1 MNEKITQSDS
11 LELEQI
17 VIGLEFRK
25 TYYRYDW
32 YSYAPLNPFEPGDK
46 VLISMTKETERATIA
61 CVQQLFKDGYV
72 FILRPEETEKMV
84 MEATEDLVRRLKG
97 EEDNDAKKA

>member
-1 MNEKITQSDS
+1 MSDKITQSDT
-11 LELEQI
+11 LELEQF

-46 VLISMTKETERATIA
+46 VLISMTKETERATMA
-61 CVQQLFKDGYV
+61 YVQQLFKDGYV
-72 FILRPEETEKMV
+72 FILEPERTENMIRDAN
-84 MEATEDLVRRLKG
+84 EYLVRRFKG
-97 EEDNDAKKA
+97 EE

>member
-1 MNEKITQSDS
+1 MNDKITQSDT
-11 LELEQI
+11 LELEQT

-46 VLISMTKETERATIA
+46 VLISMTKETERATMA
-61 CVQQLFKDGYV
+61 YVQQLFKDGYV
-72 FILRPEETEKMV
+72 FILDPKRTENMIR
-84 MEATEDLVRRLKG
+84 EANEYLVRRLKG
-97 EEDNDAKKA
+97 EED